1 MPNITVEE
9 TVPKGDYGSVEMIS
23 VASIFDLKGSS
34 VFQKL
39 NEADYPMTFE
49 QLDQENGFILYEHT
63 ITQSFRDPT
72 LLTVT
77 GTVFR
82 NIFSICNKFFNS
94 CRIIELLKIS
104 FSNFCMV
111 RKWSSRSSLYL
122 CKQPTTR
129 NS

>member
-23 VASIFDLKGSS
+23 VASFFDLKGSS
-34 VFQKL
+34 VFHKL

-63 ITQSFRDPT
+63 ITQNFRDPS

-77 GTVFR
+77 GTIYRNVYFIS
-82 NIFSICNKFFNS
+82 NIFTV
-94 CRIIELLKIS
+94 LKCI
-104 FSNFCMV
+104 
-111 RKWSSRSSLYL
+111 
-122 CKQPTTR
+122 
-129 NS
+129 